1 MADENLATDPKSD
14 EAPVAQPS
22 QPGRL
27 KTYGLYAAIA
37 VAMLGAAYLVT
48 AKVVKPMFAKSA
60 ATAEKETPA
69 PEKAKPEAE
78 AKKEESGGHEA
89 AAPEE
94 SAEGGKESNL
104 AGNIFMM
111 KDIIV
116 NPAGTGGTR
125 FLSAA
130 VGFELKNPQAGGRI
144 TEREAVVRDALIT
157 ILSSQTIAE
166 LTDPT
171 QRERVRRLIQK
182 RICDLLQTTDI
193 GAVYFTEFVLQ

>member
-1 MADENLATDPKSD
+1 MADDKIAADPMPD
-14 EAPVAQPS
+14 EVPAAPPS
-22 QPGRL
+22 RPGRL
-27 KTYGLYAAIA
+27 KTYGLYAAIV
-37 VAMLGAAYLVT
+37 VAMLGAAYLAT
-48 AKVVKPMFAKSA
+48 DKVVKPMFAKSA
-60 ATAEKETPA
+60 VTAGKEKPV
-69 PEKAKPEAE
+69 PEKTKPQAE
-78 AKKEESGGHEA
+78 ATTEESGGREA

-94 SAEGGKESNL
+94 NAEGKKQDNL
-104 AGNIFMM
+104 VGNIFMM

-130 VGFELKNPQAGGRI
+130 VGFELKTPQAGGRI